1 MADKLIQQLSL
12 LELANRIAPNGDMA
26 TIAEVM
32 SRENAILLDI
42 PCIEANSGSS
52 HKDTKRTFVPKGQ
65 LRQFD
70 KGVGRVA
77 TKTEPITFN
86 IAMIEAYSKVDK
98 AKCGIAPN
106 PQQFRMDEAKG
117 IIEGM
122 SQTVADMILYGNS
135 KMNPDE
141 TDGLATICSKIDDKR
156 VIDAGG
162 TGDAL
167 TSVYI
172 VQWDKAEAKGI
183 YPRNSKTAGIIHDDL
198 GEQTVKDDEGLDYQ
212 ALVSHFQCHIGLGIT
227 NERRVARICNIPTSA
242 KEAEKI
248 NLSKLIIRALN
259 NMKQQGKNAFIYCNA
274 TVLSYLDIEALN
286 KATVQLQDAFGDYVT
301 QFRAGNPLRLCEG
314 ILDTEAQVTAKA

>member
-1 MADKLIQQLSL
+1 
-12 LELANRIAPNGDMA
+12 
-26 TIAEVM
+26 
-32 SRENAILLDI
+32 
-42 PCIEANSGSS
+42 
-52 HKDTKRTFVPKGQ
+52 
-65 LRQFD
+65 
-70 KGVGRVA
+70 
-77 TKTEPITFN
+77 
-86 IAMIEAYSKVDK
+86 
-98 AKCGIAPN
+98 
-106 PQQFRMDEAKG
+106 MDEAKG

-122 SQTVADMILYGNS
+122 SQSVADLVLYGNS
-135 KMNPDE
+135 KMNSDE
-141 TDGLATICSKIDDKR
+141 TDGLATICSKIDGKR

-172 VQWDKAEAKGI
+172 VQWDKAEARGI

-248 NLSKLIIRALN
+248 NLSKLIIQALN

-301 QFRAGNPLRLCEG
+301 QFRPGNPLRLCEG